1 MPSRLTRIVVALVLA
16 AGLTSLGLVLAPA
29 PAGADPGCLSCTD
42 VAITP
47 EGLLAQ
53 ARSQM
58 AELNDVAND
67 PPPCNDETPGAGF
80 PDDGNDT
87 IEYEGYIRWVLTY
100 NEQHVWDE
108 DETTTGYRR
117 ECFLPDAPHE
127 DDGSN
132 PYNGLLEVRIFDA
145 ISPQTVAQVAI
156 DDMLTQVPTHSIE
169 TNPSAAGMVAIPTW
183 FWVTGVP
190 EGGVEATASVPG
202 ISVVA
207 RATPGAVTYEFGDG
221 ASLECTG
228 GGTPYAVGATS
239 DCTHDYQRAGT
250 YTITSTILWTGTYTV
265 NGQGPFPISTA
276 VPRTDSFTLAVNEA
290 QAINTGA
297 GG

>member
-1 MPSRLTRIVVALVLA
+1 MSPRVTRIVTALA
-16 AGLTSLGLVLAPA
+16 AASLASAGLVLTSPPA
-29 PAGADPGCLSCTD
+29 TADPGCLSCTD

-58 AELNDVAND
+58 NELNSVAND

-80 PDDGNDT
+80 PEDGNDT
-87 IEYEGYIRWVLTY
+87 IEFEGYIRWVLTL
-100 NEQHVWDE
+100 NEQHVWD
-108 DETTTGYRR
+108 DDATTTGYRR
-117 ECFLPDAPHE
+117 ECYLPTAPHE
-127 DDGSN
+127 DDGSD

-145 ISPQTVAQVAI
+145 ISPQTLAQVAI

-169 TNPSAAGMVAIPTW
+169 TNPSTTGMVAIPTW

-190 EGGVEATASVPG
+190 ETGVQASASVPG
-202 ISVVA
+202 IRVVA
-207 RATPGAVTYEFGDG
+207 TATPGAVNYDFGDG
-221 ASLECTG
+221 TSLECSG
-228 GGTPYAVGATS
+228 GGTPYSPGTTS
-239 DCTHDYQRAGT
+239 DCTHDYQRSGT

-265 NGQGPFPISTA
+265 NGQGPYPITTA

-290 QAINTGA
+290 QAINTGS